1 MPTSYKVLGQT
12 APIANTETLHY
23 SVPSLTS
30 TIIKSINITNTSTSV
45 DTFSIAL
52 VPTAAIPAANLN
64 YIVYNNTIAGNTTI
78 TLKSGFA
85 LTNPNGIRVSSTNG
99 TSTFTTFGSEIS

>member
-1 MPTSYKVLGQT
+1 LPLSGIYYIAFGT
-12 APIANTETLHY
+12 A
-23 SVPSLTS
+23 SS
-30 TIIKSINITNTSTSV
+30 TKR
-45 DTFSIAL
+45 
-52 VPTAAIPAANLN
+52 N

-85 LTNPNGIRVSSTNG
+85 LTNPNGIKVSSTNG

>member
-1 MPTSYKVLGQT
+1 MPTSDSWYGASFGT
-12 APIANTETLHY
+12 A
-23 SVPSLTS
+23 SS
-30 TIIKSINITNTSTSV
+30 TNS
-45 DTFSIAL
+45 
-52 VPTAAIPAANLN
+52 N

-78 TLKSGFA
+78 TLKSGFT